1 MSARGKIFTLSLL
14 WITILY
20 SAFFIV
26 NSAIIQAVL
35 LAVCIGVTVHL
46 VRIPTYRKA
55 LAIAQSDSE
64 TLKLKKK
71 KD

>member
-55 LAIAQSDSE
+55 LVIAQSDSE